1 MENPSNGTQGGLVG
15 IGNISFSMA
24 NVIQLAFFICA
35 FLAQWY
41 GIAAQIKEQ
50 KIVAESDKQMV
61 ELKLQVLESKFQA
74 LELRLNSLN
83 QNNLPK

>member
-1 MENPSNGTQGGLVG
+1 MENPSNGTQSGLVS
-15 IGNISFSMA
+15 IGNLSFSMA

-41 GIAAQIKEQ
+41 GIQAQIKEQ
-50 KIVAESDKQMV
+50 KIVAESDKNMV
-61 ELKLQVLESKFQA
+61 ELKFQVLESKIQA
-74 LELRLNSLN
+74 LELRLNSQN